1 MIIIDWIPSLV
12 TTSVFAGILW
22 LCRQLIITRL
32 TNAVKHEFDAKLESL
47 KAEIR
52 SKESDIQ
59 ALRDG
64 ALSGII
70 NRSSVLYERRVKAVE
85 ELWETVTSLAS
96 AKNISSKL
104 ALLNIEAI
112 SKKVAHDDKTQQMIN
127 AWFGDFDINSVDVKA
142 ATNGRP
148 FISPL
153 AWAYFDA
160 YMAIISHSLIRMHSL
175 KIGMGDDFS
184 DINGITKVVKQALPH
199 QSDYIEKFG
208 TNSFYYL
215 LEELENKILVEIQV
229 TLNGEEFDQQSIA
242 QANKI
247 LKASQELTDESAH
260 KLKA

>member
-1 MIIIDWIPSLV
+1 ML

-32 TNAVKHEFDAKLESL
+32 TNAVKHEYDAKLESL

-70 NRSSVLYERRVKAVE
+70 NRSSVLYERRLKAVE

-112 SKKVAHDDKTQQMIN
+112 SKKVVHDDKIQQMVN
-127 AWFGDFDINSVDVKA
+127 AWFGDRARS
-142 ATNGRP
+142 
-148 FISPL
+148 
-153 AWAYFDA
+153 
-160 YMAIISHSLIRMHSL
+160 
-175 KIGMGDDFS
+175 
-184 DINGITKVVKQALPH
+184 
-199 QSDYIEKFG
+199 
-208 TNSFYYL
+208 
-215 LEELENKILVEIQV
+215 
-229 TLNGEEFDQQSIA
+229 
-242 QANKI
+242 
-247 LKASQELTDESAH
+247 
-260 KLKA
+260 

>member
-1 MIIIDWIPSLV
+1 MIIIDWIPSLL

-32 TNAVKHEFDAKLESL
+32 TNAVKHEYDAKLESL

-70 NRSSVLYERRVKAVE
+70 NRSSVLYERRLKAVE

-112 SKKVAHDDKTQQMIN
+112 SKKVVHDDKIQQMVN
-127 AWFGDFDINSVDVKA
+127 AWFGDRARS
-142 ATNGRP
+142 
-148 FISPL
+148 
-153 AWAYFDA
+153 
-160 YMAIISHSLIRMHSL
+160 
-175 KIGMGDDFS
+175 
-184 DINGITKVVKQALPH
+184 
-199 QSDYIEKFG
+199 
-208 TNSFYYL
+208 
-215 LEELENKILVEIQV
+215 
-229 TLNGEEFDQQSIA
+229 
-242 QANKI
+242 
-247 LKASQELTDESAH
+247 
-260 KLKA
+260 